1 MNSGEFEVIYIL
13 AQTRFKKK
21 KHVNFGVKLLKL

>member
-13 AQTRFKKK
+13 AQTRFLK